1 MEYVY
6 LLQERE
12 FVKSNEQIYKIGRTK
27 QLNFAR
33 FRQYPKNS
41 ISFFQSYCDD
51 CIACEN
57 KIVKVFSKKYKKRID
72 VGQEY
77 FEGNVF
83 DMIIQISIIVQNNL
97 QDKIDRMYHEKNDM
111 KLDNEMNTEF
121 SINQKH
127 VLTLV
132 KRKQEK
138 KKTRESEET
147 EKKVE
152 VDIDA
157 VVNAGA
163 DAEVEMKAEIET
175 KAETK
180 TKPET
185 KTEAETKTK
194 PGNIITFFI
203 SLLWHHFF
211 KK

>member
-51 CIACEN
+51 CVMCEH

-83 DMIIQISIIVQNNL
+83 DMIIQISMIVQKNL
-97 QDKIDRMYHEKNDM
+97 QDKIERMYHEKNGL
-111 KLDNEMNTEF
+111 KIENEMNTEF
-121 SINQKH
+121 SINQKQ
-127 VLTLV
+127 VLPLV

-138 KKTRESEET
+138 KKTRESGEF

-152 VDIDA
+152 VE
-157 VVNAGA
+157 
-163 DAEVEMKAEIET
+163 AEVEAEVETMPVET
-175 KAETK
+175 KA
-180 TKPET
+180 
-185 KTEAETKTK
+185 EAETKTK
-194 PGNIITFFI
+194 SGNIIAFFI
-203 SLLWHHFF
+203 SFLWHHFF